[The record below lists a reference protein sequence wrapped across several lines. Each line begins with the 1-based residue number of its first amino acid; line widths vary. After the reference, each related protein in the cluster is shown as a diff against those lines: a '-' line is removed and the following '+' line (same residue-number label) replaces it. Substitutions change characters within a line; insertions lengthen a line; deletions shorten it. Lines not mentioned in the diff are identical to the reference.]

1 LFTVTDAQIN
11 AWLATLFWPFCR
23 IMAVFTLD
31 PFYSSRNIP
40 IRIRA
45 VLSLLISLL
54 IVSSIPPM
62 PAIEVVSPL
71 GIMIMIQ
78 QIVIGLAIGYIMRI
92 VFTSI
97 EMAGNLAGLQMGLG
111 FASFYDPQHSANT
124 AVVAQ
129 LASLMTLLL
138 FLAMNGHLVVI
149 EMVVRSFIVLPITA
163 EPLKAAPLQTL
174 VLAGGQVFE
183 LGLLLALPVVG
194 ALLVTNL
201 SIGVMTRAAPQFN
214 VFAVGFPLTLSIGVA
229 ALTTT
234 LPQFVPHVQHLIDWA
249 IRLSLQLAK
258 AF

>member
-1 LFTVTDAQIN
+1 LFTVSDAQIN
-11 AWLATLFWPFCR
+11 AWLASLFWPFCR
-23 IMAVFTLD
+23 IMAVFSLD
-31 PFYSSRNIP
+31 PFYSSRSIP

-45 VLSLLISLL
+45 VLAVLIALLIAT
-54 IVSSIPPM
+54 SIPPM

-71 GIMIMIQ
+71 GIMIMAQ
-78 QIVIGLAIGYIMRI
+78 QIVIGLAIGYVMRL
-92 VFTSI
+92 VFTAV

-138 FLAMNGHLVVI
+138 FLSMNGHLVVI
-149 EMVVRSFIVLPITA
+149 EMIARSFITLPISA
-163 EPLKAAPLQTL
+163 EPLKAAPFQTL
-174 VLAGGQVFE
+174 VLAAGQIFE

-214 VFAVGFPLTLSIGVA
+214 VFAVGFPLTLSIGVT

-249 IRLSLQLAK
+249 MRLALELAK
-258 AF
+258 SF